1 MVVSCCLFLG
11 AVGRVRCSLQT
22 YQKFTVILHSI
33 WIIIILSLANPW
45 SQIFP
50 VSFSLPLRLTGSPP
64 PHTSPAASGVE
75 VCSDDLLTHLFTHL
89 LIYPRNSRASD
100 VGSTLPSIDESNR
113 AHPDV
118 QCGRKGETWI
128 QLLAH
133 HDEESN
139 CFCKKKKKKSQ
150 KSNGNLT
157 LYSENSFP
165 HEINIAWMP
174 TLCKYHRQKDQLQFQ
189 GS

>member
-1 MVVSCCLFLG
+1 MVVPCCLFLG
-11 AVGRVRCSLQT
+11 VVGRVRCRLQT

-64 PHTSPAASGVE
+64 SPHTSPAASGVE

-100 VGSTLPSIDESNR
+100 VGSTLPSADESNR
-113 AHPDV
+113 AHPNI
-118 QCGRKGETWI
+118 QCGRKEEAWI

-139 CFCKKKKKKSQ
+139 CFCKTKNKQKKNPQSQ
-150 KSNGNLT
+150 I
-157 LYSENSFP
+157 
-165 HEINIAWMP
+165 EI
-174 TLCKYHRQKDQLQFQ
+174 
-189 GS
+189 